1 MASASPPPPQAVPAE
16 PWRILRWRSRH
27 LAHREQLAKGVALT
41 MLRIPAGSFLMGA
54 AETEADSRDNERPV
68 HRVTLGE
75 FLLAQTP
82 VTQAQWR
89 AVAQWQRPEPDGDEE
104 WPQTLDPDPVGKLQ
118 DAERF
123 RRDQRPVV
131 NVSWN
136 EAMAFCQRLRL
147 RTGNNYTLP
156 SEAQWEYACR
166 AGTTTPFH
174 FGETLSSELANY
186 YGTETYGDGPKGE
199 VREQT
204 TDVGTFPPNAW
215 GLYDT
220 HGNVWEWCADH
231 WHPNDEGA
239 PADGRPWLDANEK
252 ASESRLLRGG
262 SWDDYPGN
270 CRSANRNHFL
280 PGVADLNVGFRVV
293 CLPQGPSLNP

>member
-123 RRDQRPVV
+123 RGDQRPVV

-147 RTGNNYTLP
+147 RTGKNYTLP

-174 FGETLSSELANY
+174 FGETISSELANY
-186 YGTETYGDGPKGE
+186 NGTETYGDGPKGE

-231 WHPNDEGA
+231 WHPNYEGA

-262 SWDDYPGN
+262 SWIGVPRY
-270 CRSANRNHFL
+270 CRSALRL
-280 PGVADLNVGFRVV
+280 PLRPDNADLGVGFRVV